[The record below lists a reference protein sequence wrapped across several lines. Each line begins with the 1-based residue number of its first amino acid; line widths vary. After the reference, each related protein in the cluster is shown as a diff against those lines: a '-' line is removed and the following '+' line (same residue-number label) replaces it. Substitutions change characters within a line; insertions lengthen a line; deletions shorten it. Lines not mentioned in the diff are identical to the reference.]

1 MPEKWALWIFP
12 HPYYTL
18 TFVNPLYCLYI
29 HSRRLMQ
36 KLYSASPVMFKNN
49 PLGFIICLLLIPVFG
64 LGLLILVF
72 WYLGN
77 KATKISITDSD
88 VLLERGLLSK
98 ERSEVNIK
106 SIRTTKVTQ
115 SFFSRM
121 FGVGAI
127 EIYTA
132 GDTAEI
138 VASGIPNP
146 NKIRD
151 IIKQQQ
157 SV

>member
-1 MPEKWALWIFP
+1 
-12 HPYYTL
+12 
-18 TFVNPLYCLYI
+18 
-29 HSRRLMQ
+29 MQ